1 MCHNFCMKPP
11 FGLRLTLHIDT
22 RVASDEKIEILI
34 GNERT
39 EKIQKGSLHELY
51 TSLQTMAVENQ

>member
-1 MCHNFCMKPP
+1 MKPP

-39 EKIQKGSLHELY
+39 EKIQKGSLQELY
-51 TSLQTMAVENQ
+51 TSL